1 MNTNE
6 YFVSKDKEVEKLETE
21 GAFSPALDLVKFLFC
36 HYFCRWEYS
45 DEGVRLAGHSPSSRA
60 ETENGVSTP
69 PHCLICMVLN

>member
-36 HYFCRWEYS
+36 RYFCLWEYN
-45 DEGVRLAGHSPSSRA
+45 DEDVRLATHLHP
-60 ETENGVSTP
+60 
-69 PHCLICMVLN
+69 VLRKRMGCPLLHMSYMHGA